1 MTRRTD
7 DYTGSDGN
15 AENNPRA
22 HAGKPE
28 EKDEKT
34 PGNELAEYEYQ
45 AEVEPFVPTDFY
57 FSTHVRG
64 KRGKTRRKKR
74 VLWAVLLVFGILLL
88 AVGGVFAYALLLDPG
103 AQFAD
108 GGQQDPGEI
117 VAVENEGTT
126 PAPGQPTPTPVPT
139 LNQYEIISAQED
151 KTISQQHIVNVL
163 LIGVDYAEERVTWG
177 GKHEYHSDV
186 MIVMAINFDENRV
199 DLISL
204 PRDTYAN
211 IPGVKGIYKL
221 NASLNCGGGFE
232 APGGAGFLKTCEAA
246 NWMLGEVAD
255 RYPINYYYAVT
266 MPAVKE
272 LVNAIGGVDY
282 NLDVSFK
289 MMGRSYSMGPAHLNG
304 QGVLD
309 YLRVRKNVAGTG
321 DLNRINRQKKM
332 LIAIFETMK
341 EQNLIL
347 KVPDIL
353 NSFEGQLYTNCTFA
367 QTAALAK
374 FAYTLDQNNIGMYS
388 MGGTMKDIFNWNF
401 CLTDQDNRV
410 DILER
415 VYGMDVSKR
424 MDYTPEY
431 AEYRW
436 ADILATRY
444 LDIVAPLTE
453 FVSAALA
460 EDDLLP
466 TMSPTPE
473 PTATPTPEV
482 ITPAPATDT
491 SPPED
496 TPSPSPTETATD
508 SSAKGTDAFGVV
520 RLSALTPVRPENYR
534 RYSEQTRADFNYYLM
549 SLDDLDEAQAIARKE
564 AAKYVAGKSN
574 NFKQAKQDV
583 EDYASHVKINAIALA
598 QEFGYPTSKLTWTY
612 WYNLDPNFNEIKVDF
627 N

>member
-1 MTRRTD
+1 MTRRPDNYHGD
-7 DYTGSDGN
+7 DEN
-15 AENNPRA
+15 ADTNPRA
-22 HAGKPE
+22 SAGKP
-28 EKDEKT
+28 KT
-34 PGNELAEYEYQ
+34 DRKKPPENSLAENEYQ

-57 FSTHVRG
+57 LSTHVCG
-64 KRGKTRRKKR
+64 KHGKTRRKKR
-74 VLWAVLLVFGILLL
+74 VLWAVLLVFGIILL

-108 GGQQDPGEI
+108 AGKPNPEDI
-117 VAVENEGTT
+117 VSVESDGST
-126 PAPGQPTPTPVPT
+126 AKPGQLTPTPVPT
-139 LNQYEIISAQED
+139 PDQYEIISAQED

-163 LIGVDYAEERVTWG
+163 LIGVDYAEERETWK

-204 PRDTYAN
+204 PRDTYAK

-266 MPAVKE
+266 MPAVKQ

-282 NLDVSFK
+282 DLDVSFT
-289 MMGRSYSMGPAHLNG
+289 MMGRSYNAGPTHLNG

-309 YLRVRKNVAGTG
+309 YLRVRKKVKDYG

-332 LIAIFETMK
+332 LIAIFETMRK
-341 EQNLIL
+341 QNLIL

-388 MGGTMKDIFNWNF
+388 MDGSMEIGIFNWNF
-401 CLTDQDNRV
+401 CLTDQTKRV
-410 DILER
+410 QIIKD
-415 VYGMDVSKR
+415 VYGINVPKELEYTA
-424 MDYTPEY
+424 DYGW
-431 AEYRW
+431 YRW
-436 ADILATRY
+436 RDILATHY
-444 LDIVAPLTE
+444 IDTTQPLVE
-453 FVSAALA
+453 FVSQALA

-482 ITPAPATDT
+482 VTPAPD
-491 SPPED
+491 PE
-496 TPSPSPTETATD
+496 TPSPETPSPEITTGTSSQNTD
-508 SSAKGTDAFGVV
+508 TFGIV
-520 RLSALTPVRPENYR
+520 RLSALSPVRNEIYR
-534 RYSEQTRADFNYYLM
+534 RYTEQARTDFNNFLM
-549 SLDDLDEAQAIARKE
+549 SLDDLEEVQAIARKE
-564 AAKYVAGKSN
+564 AAKYAAGKSN
-574 NFKQAKQDV
+574 NLKQAAQDV
-583 EDYASHVKINAIALA
+583 ADYSSHVKTNAIALA
-598 QEFGYPTSKLTWTY
+598 AEFGYPASNFTWSY
-612 WYNLDPNFNEIKVDF
+612 RYDLDPDFNEIKVDF